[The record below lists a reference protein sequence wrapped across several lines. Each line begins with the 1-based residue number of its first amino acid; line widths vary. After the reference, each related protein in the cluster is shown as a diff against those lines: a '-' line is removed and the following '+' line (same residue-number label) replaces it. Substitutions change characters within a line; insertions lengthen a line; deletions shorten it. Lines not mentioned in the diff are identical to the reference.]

1 MGVNE
6 NATAS
11 HGLKLYF
18 RDYFSVVR
26 ELISH
31 NRRQLTAERF
41 GRTINISK
49 FIYSD
54 DMGYTGAEISVIR
67 CLRHLGS
74 AHESETETNADRF
87 LNG

>member
-26 ELISH
+26 EL
-31 NRRQLTAERF
+31 RTA
-41 GRTINISK
+41 GNLPPRTVWPNHYISK
-49 FIYSD
+49 CIYSD
-54 DMGYTGAEISVIR
+54 DVGYTGAEISVIR

-74 AHESETETNADRF
+74 AHKSETETNADRF